1 MGHVIE
7 HLLPGAA
14 RSLLALL
21 CDRLPKGAVVSA
33 VVPDMRAIFAAYD
46 RGEVSN
52 DDLNARFVYSYV
64 QPSHHL
70 WCHDLD
76 SLTQLFREAGFRDAE
91 PIDPSEWEPV
101 YWKEGDESRW
111 QCGVRATATGS
122 AHGQAVP
129 DAPAASATDARST
142 GDGAHAPTVEEMLLE
157 RVRRLKEAL
166 KEESARAQGLEAAV
180 LHGEPPPRHAP
191 PRPAPPAGAA
201 ATGPGTDDGSPLR
214 RTRRADGGQAAAA
227 HRDPAP
233 GAGQH
238 HARHPPGAARHQ
250 GPAGRDVGQAGP
262 APDRAPVLP
271 AVGQA
276 PRRHRRRAGQPG
288 QRLAS
293 YRRPHADGRPRPQ
306 HRRRR
311 RPRPQPQIAGGAVV
325 GDVGGAG
332 HHPPRQPRRPAPP
345 VPRPPDPV
353 GRLRRGRPVGR
364 RQPGR
369 GPHRRPRL
377 PDVPGGGRRG
387 RGRLH
392 LPGRQPRP
400 PRPPRR
406 PRVLGRRR
414 AGGGG
419 LGERVPPRPPVPA
432 RVVARHAGERQLR
445 RPLVRHPAGPVHP
458 GRGGGPSVGTGPAV
472 GDAPAQPARRDP
484 GLPRHPGAQPPPPAR
499 RLGRRA
505 GTGRGQRPPGRA
517 GRPGGGGA
525 GGGAGPAAVEPARA
539 PPGVDRDP
547 HPPQP
552 AHGRPLPGEPGP
564 HRLPRLRRGGDRQRP
579 RDRGERGLVRQASP
593 TSTWPST
600 GGRSRSTTPRS
611 TTSVRPRPAAT
622 SWSSSTT
629 TPRSSTR
636 VG

>member
-129 DAPAASATDARST
+129 DVPAAPATATVGAGGASD
-142 GDGAHAPTVEEMLLE
+142 AHAAH
-157 RVRRLKEAL
+157 RRGDAPGAGAAAEGG
-166 KEESARAQGLEAAV
+166 AQGGV
-180 LHGEPPPRHAP
+180 GPGPGPGGGRPPRRAAAP
-191 PRPAPPAGAA
+191 ARPAPPGPAA
-201 ATGPGTDDGSPLR
+201 PARPPPAPAPTTAHRCAHATCGRWPSSCCPPGTKR
-214 RTRRADGGQAAAA
+214 RALASTMLATRRELLGTKA
-227 HRDPAP
+227 
-233 GAGQH
+233 
-238 HARHPPGAARHQ
+238 
-250 GPAGRDVGQAGP
+250 
-262 APDRAPVLP
+262 
-271 AVGQA
+271 
-276 PRRHRRRAGQPG
+276 
-288 QRLAS
+288 RLAELWGRQGQLPTAPQS
-293 YRRPHADGRPRPQ
+293 YRRWARHHDATADELANQVNGW
-306 HRRRR
+306 RRTADPLRM
-311 RPRPQPQIAGGAVV
+311 AVLV
-325 GDVGGAG
+325 PSTGDDDALARSLKSLEKQSWGDLGGAG
-332 HHPPRQPRRPAPP
+332 HHPARQPRRPAAP

-353 GRLRRGRPVGR
+353 GRLGRGRPVGR

-387 RGRLH
+387 RGRLL
-392 LPGRQPRP
+392 LPGGQPRP

-419 LGERVPPRPPVPA
+419 RGGRVPPRPPVPA
-432 RVVARHAGERQLR
+432 RVVARHARERQLR
-445 RPLVRHPAGPVHP
+445 RPLLRHPAGPVHP
-458 GRGGGPSVGTGPAV
+458 RGRGGPRFGTGPAV

-499 RLGRRA
+499 RHRSTSTA
-505 GTGRGQRPPGRA
+505 WPWS
-517 GRPGGGGA
+517 
-525 GGGAGPAAVEPARA
+525 A
-539 PPGVDRDP
+539 P
-547 HPPQP
+547 
-552 AHGRPLPGEPGP
+552 
-564 HRLPRLRRGGDRQRP
+564 
-579 RDRGERGLVRQASP
+579 
-593 TSTWPST
+593 TWPSGASRRRRRWSAVRSGC
-600 GGRSRSTTPRS
+600 GGPWPSAPGCPS
-611 TTSVRPRPAAT
+611 
-622 SWSSSTT
+622 
-629 TPRSSTR
+629 
-636 VG
+636 